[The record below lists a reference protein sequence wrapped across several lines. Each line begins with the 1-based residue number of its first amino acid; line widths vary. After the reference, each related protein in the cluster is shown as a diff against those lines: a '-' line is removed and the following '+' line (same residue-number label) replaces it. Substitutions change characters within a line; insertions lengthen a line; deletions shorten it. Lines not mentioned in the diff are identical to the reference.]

1 MELYTLKR
9 KHNSL
14 PNQVTA
20 VKVLASCEEE
30 ARRLARNAD
39 GSQVWLTDHV
49 TLEARPVPGPVAIVG
64 FNFVSEEVDVCPWLP
79 SVVEVTRRVW

>member
-9 KHNSL
+9 KHNPL

-30 ARRLARNAD
+30 ARRLASNVD

-49 TLEARPVPGPVAIVG
+49 KLQARPVNGPPAIVG
-64 FNFVSEEVDVCPWLP
+64 FNFLSEEVDACPWLP